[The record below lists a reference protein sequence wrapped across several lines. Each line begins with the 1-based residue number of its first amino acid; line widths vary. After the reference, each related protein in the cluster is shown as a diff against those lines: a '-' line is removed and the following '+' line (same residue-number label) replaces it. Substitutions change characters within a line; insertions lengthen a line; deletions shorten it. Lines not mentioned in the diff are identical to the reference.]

1 MVDIGLWIG
10 YLLFIGAL
18 IGMAIYSVVNVL
30 RDTKKAKGSL
40 MGVGILAGLFLITF
54 LFSGNEVL
62 PKYEAFGITASQSKM
77 IGAGIMMIYLMGI
90 GTVVLAVYVE
100 IRKLFM
106 K

>member
-1 MVDIGLWIG
+1 MVDIGLWIC

-18 IGMAIYSVVNVL
+18 IGMAIYSVINVL

-40 MGVGILAGLFLITF
+40 MGVGILVGLFLITF
-54 LFSGNEVL
+54 LISGNEVL